1 VWSVGREGG
10 EALNEGRGGGQVMVC
25 CLLVERRGPKRAGIF
40 ISAVGTCKTTLCL
53 ALLLLVCGLLAIREQ
68 ARGMEK
74 EPKKN

>member
-1 VWSVGREGG
+1 
-10 EALNEGRGGGQVMVC
+10 M
-25 CLLVERRGPKRAGIF
+25 LVERRGPKRAGIF

-53 ALLLLVCGLLAIREQ
+53 ALLLLVCGLRAIREQ